1 MRLSRGDKHLENV
14 DNKFIKHNSRFKI
27 HEIKKKKQ
35 KTRNVAL
42 IKSKMR

>member
-27 HEIKKKKQ
+27 HEIKKKK
-35 KTRNVAL
+35 KPRNVAL